1 MPLPKSKVTSTE
13 ALVGLWTLA
22 LATFIIAALYFGREL
37 LTPIALASLLTF
49 LLAPLV
55 TRLQRWLGRVGA
67 VLLVVIMLF
76 VGTVFAGWVLT
87 RQIVDLGTQLPNYKE
102 NIRTKLQAFQLPSGG
117 AFSKL
122 SETFNDLKKD
132 IPGANGVI
140 SQEASKGV
148 SQLKPDAGADAVAVR
163 VVSTPDKSPIELFR
177 LIVAPI
183 VGPLGTS
190 ALVLLLLIFML
201 LKREDLSA
209 RIIRLIG
216 QGRISATTSAMD
228 DAAERVTR
236 YLLMQLIVNVT
247 YGIPVAIG
255 LYFIGVPNAIL
266 WGTFATVLRFI
277 PYVGPWIAAAF
288 PVVLSL
294 AVSPDWTMPALTIGL
309 FIVLELVSNNVMEPW
324 LYGSSTGV
332 SSLALIIAAVFWTY
346 LWGPVGLVMATPITV
361 CMAVMGRHIP
371 RLAFLNVLLSDEEA
385 LTPAEDCYHRLLRS
399 GGQDELELTETFLK
413 QHTLTDFYDTML
425 IPALIAGGN
434 DHKQGLLDKDQIDQ
448 LEFAVQE
455 LLEEMDD
462 RLPAMAKF
470 DENEKKSQDSAV
482 APSSHIF
489 CVPAR
494 AERDRLAGEMLAQLL
509 RYRGHEATSSS
520 EKTIN
525 TERLNL
531 IGDSKADVVC
541 ISATEPTPSSH
552 ARYFCVKVR
561 EAFPSVKILVG
572 LWGIETISP
581 ETDKALREA
590 GADAV
595 VRNISEAELMIH
607 KLTDPIIN
615 ATKPAEIP
623 ENEEQRMES
632 FQALGM
638 LRSGEDLKPFTEKLT
653 RIFKTPIAL
662 LSLLDSDLQ
671 HFKAQTGLPDKL
683 AQAGSSPRATSICGH
698 VVADD
703 QMIVI
708 EDLAR
713 DRRFSNNPLVKEN
726 GFRFYAGAPVRSPDG
741 QAIGVLCLIDTEP
754 REFTERERQLLSEYA
769 QEVGDDLLR
778 AAPDEVTNGIS

>member
-22 LATFIIAALYFGREL
+22 LAAFIIAALYFGREL

-67 VLLVVIMLF
+67 VLLVVTMLF

-148 SQLKPDAGADAVAVR
+148 SQLKPDAGSDAVAVR

-294 AVSPDWTMPALTIGL
+294 AVSPDWTMPLLTIAL
-309 FIVLELVSNNVMEPW
+309 FVLLELLSNNVMEPW

-371 RLAFLNVLLSDEEA
+371 RLSFLNVLLSDEEA

-399 GGQDELELTETFLK
+399 GGQDELELTEAFLK

-425 IPALIAGGN
+425 IPALITAGN
-434 DHKQGLLDKDQIDQ
+434 DHKVGLLDKDQIDQ

-455 LLEEMDD
+455 LLEEMEE

-470 DENEKKSQDSAV
+470 EENEKKSNEPVVS
-482 APSSHIF
+482 PSKHLF

-494 AERDRLAGEMLAQLL
+494 AERDRLGGEMLAQLL
-509 RYRGHEATSSS
+509 RYRGHEAIATS

-531 IGDSKADVVC
+531 IRDSKADVVC
-541 ISATEPTPSSH
+541 ISATDPTPSNH
-552 ARYFCVKVR
+552 ARYFCVRVR
-561 EAFPSVKILVG
+561 EAFPSLKIIVA
-572 LWGIETISP
+572 LWGADQISP
-581 ETDKALREA
+581 ETDKALRDA

-595 VRNISEAELMIH
+595 VRTIADAELMIG
-607 KLTDPIIN
+607 KLTETI
-615 ATKPAEIP
+615 TGSMKLAEIP
-623 ENEEQRMES
+623 ANEEQRMEA
-632 FQALGM
+632 FQSLGM

-653 RIFKTPIAL
+653 RIFETPMAM
-662 LSLLDSDLQ
+662 LSLMDRDLQ
-671 HFKAQTGLPDKL
+671 HFKAQTGLPEKL
-683 AQAGSSPRATSICGH
+683 AQAGGSPRDTSICGH
-698 VVADD
+698 VVAEDE
-703 QMIVI
+703 MIVI

-713 DRRFSNNPLVKEN
+713 DRRFADNPLIQEN
-726 GFRFYAGAPVRSPDG
+726 GFRFYAGAPVRSRDG
-741 QAIGVLCLIDTEP
+741 HAIGVLCLIDTAP
-754 REFTERERQLLSEYA
+754 REFTERERRLLKEYA
-769 QEVGDDLLR
+769 QEVGDDLIR
-778 AAPDEVTNGIS
+778 AAPNEVS

>member
-1 MPLPKSKVTSTE
+1 MPLPKSKVSSTE

-22 LATFIIAALYFGREL
+22 LAAFIIAALYFGREI

-55 TRLQRWLGRVGA
+55 SRLQRWLGRVGA
-67 VLLVVIMLF
+67 VLFVVFMLF
-76 VGTVFAGWVLT
+76 VGTVLGGWVLT

-102 NIRTKLQAFQLPSGG
+102 NIRTKLRAFQLPSGG

-122 SETFNDLKKD
+122 SETFEDLKKD
-132 IPGANGVI
+132 IPGAKGVI
-140 SQEASKGV
+140 NQEASKGV
-148 SQLKPDAGADAVAVR
+148 AQLKPETGEEAEAEAEAVAVK
-163 VVSTPDKSPIELFR
+163 VVSTPDRSPIELFR
-177 LIVAPI
+177 LLVAPI

-201 LKREDLSA
+201 LKREDLRS

-216 QGRISATTSAMD
+216 QGRISATTSVMD

-236 YLLMQLIVNVT
+236 YLMMQLIVNVT

-309 FIVLELVSNNVMEPW
+309 FIVLELISNNVMEPW

-332 SSLALIIAAVFWTY
+332 SSLALIVAAVFWTY
-346 LWGPVGLVMATPITV
+346 IWGPVGLVMATPITV
-361 CMAVMGRHIP
+361 CMAVMGRHVP
-371 RLAFLNVLLSDEEA
+371 RLAFLNVLLSDEEP

-425 IPALIAGGN
+425 IPALIAAGN

-470 DENEKKSQDSAV
+470 EENGKKNQEAAV
-482 APSSHIF
+482 TPAGRIF
-489 CVPAR
+489 GVPAR
-494 AERDRLAGEMLAQLL
+494 AERDRLAGEMLTQLL
-509 RYRGHEATSSS
+509 RYRGHRADNATD
-520 EKTIN
+520 KTIN
-525 TERLNL
+525 TERLEL
-531 IGDSKADVVC
+531 IRDSNADVVC
-541 ISATEPTPSSH
+541 ISATEPTPSNH
-552 ARYFCVKVR
+552 ARYFCIKVR
-561 EAFPSVKILVG
+561 EAFPSLKILVG
-572 LWGIETISP
+572 LWGADQISP
-581 ETDKALREA
+581 ETERSLREA

-595 VRNISEAELMIH
+595 VRNISDAELMIA
-607 KLTDPIIN
+607 KLTDPIMT
-615 ATKPAEIP
+615 AMKPAEIP
-623 ENEEQRMES
+623 ANEEERMES
-632 FQALGM
+632 FQSLGT
-638 LRSGEDLKPFTEKLT
+638 LRSGEDLKPFTEKMT
-653 RIFKTPIAL
+653 RIFETPIAL
-662 LSLLDSDLQ
+662 LSLIDHDLQ

-683 AQAGSSPRATSICGH
+683 AQAGSSPRDTSICGH

-703 QMIVI
+703 VMVVI

-713 DRRFSNNPLVKEN
+713 DRRFANNPLVKEN
-726 GFRFYAGAPVRSPDG
+726 NFRFYAGAPVHSPDG
-741 QAIGVLCLIDTEP
+741 HTIGVLCLLDTQP
-754 REFTERERQLLSEYA
+754 REFTERERRLLSEYA
-769 QEVGDDLLR
+769 TEIGGDLLL
-778 AAPDEVTNGIS
+778 SHSS